1 MPVYEYRCA
10 NCCEKFEQLVRSI
23 VQPTTP
29 TCPKCGASDVRK
41 AISLVGASGKS
52 KGGTAI
58 DASCAPTGT

>member
-10 NCCEKFEQLVRSI
+10 KCGEEFEQFVRSI
-23 VQPTTP
+23 TQQTAP

-41 AISLVGASGKS
+41 AISLVGTRGNSGS
-52 KGGTAI
+52 GRSV